1 VTADDVIDRFFA
13 AIEQGDRDAI
23 VDLYAPDIQV
33 WHSFTG
39 QTVGKED
46 ALQIVFAAMVPDMT
60 VTYEEQERVTV
71 GDLTAR
77 RHLFHAV
84 FSNGV
89 RLTIPTAIFIR
100 IRDDKIMGFHEYMDS
115 KLIDEVTNVVMAAE
129 R

>member
-46 ALQIVFAAMVPDMT
+46 ACRSSSQ
-60 VTYEEQERVTV
+60 RWC
-71 GDLTAR
+71 
-77 RHLFHAV
+77 
-84 FSNGV
+84 
-89 RLTIPTAIFIR
+89 PT
-100 IRDDKIMGFHEYMDS
+100 
-115 KLIDEVTNVVMAAE
+115 
-129 R
+129 